1 MDDGLTHEAS
11 AFLNFRH
18 YARDPKEHGFRW
30 VDVKHL
36 HGAAR
41 SLPPR
46 DEELLASLIAH
57 EQFRDDYA
65 GGGVDPDG
73 IRHGPYWLRL
83 ITPDAYE
90 PVSRETAARILAEW
104 VDPQWD
110 PPAALRDDLRREVF
124 DRLAAADAVHHLVE
138 FGDEALHD
146 WGGVHGEFHE
156 FVLVDR
162 AAARV
167 TLLVAADD

>member
-1 MDDGLTHEAS
+1 MDDGLTHEAG

-30 VDVKHL
+30 VDIKHL

-46 DEELLASLIAH
+46 DEELLA
-57 EQFRDDYA
+57 
-65 GGGVDPDG
+65 
-73 IRHGPYWLRL
+73 
-83 ITPDAYE
+83 
-90 PVSRETAARILAEW
+90 VSRETAARILEEW

-138 FGDEALHD
+138 LGDEALHD

-156 FVLVDR
+156 FVLADR